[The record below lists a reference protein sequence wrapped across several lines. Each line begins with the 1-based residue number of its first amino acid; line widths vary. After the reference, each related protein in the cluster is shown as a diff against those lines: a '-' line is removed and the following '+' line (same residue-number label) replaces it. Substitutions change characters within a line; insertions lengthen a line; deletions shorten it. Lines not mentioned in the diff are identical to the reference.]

1 MAPIPDAAYPFA
13 DVTVIGSGLAGMAA
27 CIHLA
32 KAGLDVL
39 CVGPDP
45 SATHPVGESL
55 DWSAPALL
63 AGVGLPMETLIA
75 EGIATYKRHV
85 TLKLADGAERHYVP
99 GEWLGRPPFNVEL
112 RTMHVDRTRL
122 NAALRKIF
130 LRCGTELLNDRIVDI
145 ETQGDRVAAV
155 TTAQGKRIATRW
167 FVDASGSAA
176 SLFPRTFKL
185 PSIEYG
191 PSKVA
196 MWSYFMVPELVE
208 GTSLYA
214 NGCNPPYME
223 WTWEIPVQADTISV
237 GYVASGA
244 AIKEKRQQGRSV
256 DEIFKS
262 QLGHFSRFRELLR
275 TTEPAEPRV
284 TSFRCR
290 VHRKIA
296 GPNWLVIGESAAMVD
311 PMTSNGVTSA
321 LRHAEE
327 ASRLIIHARNRR
339 ELPRLRRAMYSQ
351 RVEGLARFFN
361 CGIEK
366 VMYDWPIRNR
376 VGVLSAGDVYTVPA
390 WSLNSI
396 YARLRPRGVLAT
408 LLFGAALSFFRGLAS
423 AYSAFCRRRNV
434 VIEEVASGA
443 EA

>member
-1 MAPIPDAAYPFA
+1 MAPVGEAAYPFA
-13 DVTVIGSGLAGMAA
+13 DATVIGSGLAGMAA

-32 KAGLDVL
+32 KAGLEVL

-45 SATHPVGESL
+45 GATHPVGESL

-63 AGVGLPMETLIA
+63 AGVGLPMERLIA

-85 TLKLADGAERHYVP
+85 TLKLGDGSERHYVP

-130 LRCGTELLNDRIVDI
+130 LRCGAELVNDRIVDI
-145 ETQGDRVAAV
+145 ERHGRWVAAV

-176 SLFPRTFKL
+176 SLFPRTFQL
-185 PSIEYG
+185 PSVEYG

-196 MWSYFMVPELVE
+196 MWSYFKVPELVE

-214 NGCNPPYME
+214 NGRKPPYME

-244 AIKEKRQQGRSV
+244 AIKEKRQQGLSV
-256 DEIFKS
+256 EEIFKA
-262 QLGHFSRFRELLR
+262 QLGNFSRFRELPQSTQR
-275 TTEPAEPRV
+275 AEPRV

-296 GPNWLVIGESAAMVD
+296 GPNWVVVGESAAMVD

-327 ASRLIIHARNRR
+327 ASRLIVQARNRS
-339 ELPRLRRAMYSQ
+339 ELPRLGRAMYS
-351 RVEGLARFFN
+351 RRAEGLARFFN

-376 VGVLSAGDVYTVPA
+376 VGVLNAGDVYTVPA
-390 WSLNSI
+390 WSLNAV

-423 AYSAFCRRRNV
+423 AYSAFCRRRD
-434 VIEEVASGA
+434 VALEA

>member
-1 MAPIPDAAYPFA
+1 MAPVSEAAYPFA

-63 AGVGLPMETLIA
+63 AAVGLPMERLIA

-99 GEWLGRPPFNVEL
+99 GEWLGKPPFNVEL

-130 LRCGTELLNDRIVDI
+130 LCCGAELVNDRIVDI
-145 ETQGDRVAAV
+145 ETNGDCVAAV
-155 TTAQGKRIATRW
+155 TAAQGKRIATRW

-185 PSIEYG
+185 PAVEYG

-196 MWSYFMVPELVE
+196 MWSYFKVPELVE

-214 NGCNPPYME
+214 NGSKPPYME
-223 WTWEIPVQADTISV
+223 WTWEIPVQSDTISV

-244 AIKEKRQQGRSV
+244 AIKEKRQQGLSV
-256 DEIFKS
+256 EAIFTA
-262 QLGHFSRFRELLR
+262 QLEHFSRFRELLK
-275 TTEPAEPRV
+275 TAELSEPRV

-290 VHRKIA
+290 VHRKVA

-321 LRHAEE
+321 LRHAGE
-327 ASRLIIHARNRR
+327 AARLIVQARNRR
-339 ELPRLRRAMYSQ
+339 ELPRLGRAMYSL

-361 CGIEK
+361 CGIER
-366 VMYDWPIRNR
+366 VIYDSPIRNR
-376 VGVLSAGDVYTVPA
+376 IGVLNAGDVYTIPA
-390 WSLNSI
+390 WSLNAI
-396 YARLRPRGVLAT
+396 YARLRPRGVVAT
-408 LLFGAALSFFRGLAS
+408 LLFSWALSLLRGCA
-423 AYSAFCRRRNV
+423 AMYSGFCRPRQAV
-434 VIEEVASGA
+434 GGA